1 MWPLNFAV
9 VKGLKRTGEA
19 RWPIAHGSSGA
30 SAQPRHT
37 TLRLDGIWPAH
48 RLLPMGRPRMHDHLG
63 AALIRGFV
71 RRNL

>member
-1 MWPLNFAV
+1 MALKLCRF

-48 RLLPMGRPRMHDHLG
+48 RLSPMARPTDRMTTWALP
-63 AALIRGFV
+63 
-71 RRNL
+71 